1 MNVSSWPSALIAL
14 HSCRMR
20 TLCPAFAGKTG
31 VIETSAIFM
40 GRMVEPG
47 RREKTSQADPASCIS
62 GCCIDEGTIIRDRPW
77 SVDGRDPAKKG
88 LGP

>member
-31 VIETSAIFM
+31 VIETSATFM
-40 GRMVEPG
+40 GGMVEPG
-47 RREKTSQADPASCIS
+47 RRENASRADPAPCVS
-62 GCCIDEGTIIRDRPW
+62 GCRIDEGRIIRGGPG
-77 SVDGRDPAKKG
+77 SVDGRDPG
-88 LGP
+88 EGRGP